1 MTGSDGVKEYRV
13 QFKNYWSE
21 RNGDEV
27 TERVMT
33 LADARRFIAE
43 HPETEYVILQR
54 SAGDPPSIWSL
65 LAEEEEG

>member
-1 MTGSDGVKEYRV
+1 MTEASGVTEYRV
-13 QFKNYWSE
+13 QFKNAWSE
-21 RNGDEV
+21 RNGGEV
-27 TERVMT
+27 TERVMS
-33 LADARRFIAE
+33 LGDARRFIAE

>member
-1 MTGSDGVKEYRV
+1 VTEANGVTEYRV
-13 QFKNYWSE
+13 QFKNAWSE

-27 TERVMT
+27 TERVMS
-33 LADARRFIAE
+33 LGDARRFIAE